1 MKATYAQARFPYQSG
16 SAFYY
21 TAPQPMPVMQQP
33 MYVAQPPSPVQS
45 PVMVQRSSPSPMM
58 VQPVVMTQTPYGT
71 QVTYNIGH
79 APATPPRA
87 NPVYIYNP
95 QVVMSS
101 PQQQLDFTVEETSAW
116 LHELCMMRQWNNE
129 AEMYK
134 NMFLSRQICGNKMKR
149 LNYEDLRMLGI
160 KEQHRE
166 ELLEAISQ
174 AFQEQ
179 NNFYNQQSSYMPAM
193 QMQPVCVQQAPTRMS
208 SPFIPY
214 ESDCRGSM
222 ASDCMS
228 TVSDTGATTDDCM
241 ETEDESTM
249 CPEANFSVAG
259 SRSPS
264 PPSPSGFGRTRV
276 QNLWNNS
283 RMMEEVHSDSSS
295 SMRES
300 VSIKTPAP
308 APVSKTTTDQVVVP
322 KKNKIMPRPKNPMQY
337 RVLMTLKMKSGRSLQ
352 SSYVGHVN
360 KDTVVWVN
368 TVRGRRAR
376 IVEKTETGTKNLGWV
391 SLRLENGK
399 HLLVQEQMYQAN
411 PEFYYIK
418 GGDNTPMDG
427 AQN

>member
-1 MKATYAQARFPYQSG
+1 MKANYAQQPGYPYQAG
-16 SAFYY
+16 SAYYY
-21 TAPQPMPVMQQP
+21 TAPQPLPVMQQP
-33 MYVAQPPSPVQS
+33 MYVAQPSSPVQNS
-45 PVMVQRSSPSPMM
+45 MNQVMVQRSTPSPMM

-71 QVTYNIGH
+71 QVTYNIAH

-87 NPVYIYNP
+87 NPVYVYNP
-95 QVVMSS
+95 QVVM
-101 PQQQLDFTVEETSAW
+101 PPAQQADFTVEETSAW

-129 AEMYK
+129 AEAYK
-134 NMFLSRQICGNKMKR
+134 NLFLSRQICGSKMKR
-149 LNYEDLRMLGI
+149 LNYEDLRVLGI

-166 ELLEAISQ
+166 ELLEAITQ

-179 NNFYNQQSSYMPAM
+179 NAFYNQQPSYSMPAM
-193 QMQPVCVQQAPTRMS
+193 QMQPVCVRQPTRMS
-208 SPFIPY
+208 SPFVPY
-214 ESDCRGSM
+214 EGECMSSLSDCG
-222 ASDCMS
+222 
-228 TVSDTGATTDDCM
+228 VTTDDDHCM
-241 ETEDESTM
+241 ETEDESGM
-249 CPEANFSVAG
+249 CPETGNVAG
-259 SRSPS
+259 SQSPS

-276 QNLWNNS
+276 QNLWYNNQ
-283 RMMEEVHSDSSS
+283 MMEEVHSDSSMQAEEAAKS
-295 SMRES
+295 
-300 VSIKTPAP
+300 PAP
-308 APVSKTTTDQVVVP
+308 LQPKTTEVVVP

-399 HLLVQEQMYQAN
+399 HLLVQEQMYQVN
-411 PEFYYIK
+411 PEFYYVN